1 MTIVGDIEA
10 AYEKAERLAAGLGA
24 AAAPPAAAP
33 VDPAAA
39 DDGESTPGGGAWG
52 AVYYIYAALIYM
64 CVWASRYFRPQPQ
77 P

>member
-52 AVYYIYAALIYM
+52 AVYVYRPHMYV
-64 CVWASRYFRPQPQ
+64 CVGFEIL
-77 P
+77 